1 MPMFKPIDIWGLYYL
16 SIVVMSYKAC
26 ICMVTYMGGGGREA
40 ERDIYI
46 GIHGWEMGARRYAY
60 TCVGCMSFA

>member
-26 ICMVTYMGGGGREA
+26 ICMVTYMGGGGGGGGKLRE
-40 ERDIYI
+40 IFI
-46 GIHGWEMGARRYAY
+46 
-60 TCVGCMSFA
+60 